1 MIMAGALSCSPL
13 VPPSFSSL
21 ATRASIV
28 SILVLTEAS
37 CSWCPLHS
45 TLISAIWSLDSA
57 RCACIVASS
66 RPTMSLSWPTAI
78 CSSPRKRSRRA
89 SMVNAG
95 WSPLPL
101 FCGLV
106 SRLRRSEG
114 AAVEAAGESPPSVAI
129 ATGMLINGLAPAGV
143 VISKARVLFTVSM
156 PKSRSLPGWCPR
168 KWQAEACARRQPKPF
183 R

>member
-1 MIMAGALSCSPL
+1 MAGALSCSPL

-129 ATGMLINGLAPAGV
+129 ATGMLINGLAPRWCRHLKGKGIIHGVDAQVTITPWLVSEEVAGRGV
-143 VISKARVLFTVSM
+143 RA
-156 PKSRSLPGWCPR
+156 
-168 KWQAEACARRQPKPF
+168 
-183 R
+183 